1 MSHARTLEK
10 GIRALPSIHYTH
22 TRSEP
27 VNSLTLVCVEVSS
40 HQHLP
45 HLFKHRKKEKEKN
58 LIRASVD
65 GRMRGDRQQ
74 TQTERESRMER
85 ANRKGQ
91 VLRDK
96 QIVKDKAMRAGSAL
110 FNLSG
115 IPADHI

>member
-1 MSHARTLEK
+1 MCHMLGHERNVSVLYYLH
-10 GIRALPSIHYTH
+10 ITH
-22 TRSEP
+22 THSEP
-27 VNSLTLVCVEVSS
+27 VNSLTMVCVEVSS

-45 HLFKHRKKEKEKN
+45 HLSKHRKEEKEKN

-74 TQTERESRMER
+74 TQTQRESRMER

-91 VLRDK
+91 VLKDK
-96 QIVKDKAMRAGSAL
+96 QIVKDKAMRAGSVL